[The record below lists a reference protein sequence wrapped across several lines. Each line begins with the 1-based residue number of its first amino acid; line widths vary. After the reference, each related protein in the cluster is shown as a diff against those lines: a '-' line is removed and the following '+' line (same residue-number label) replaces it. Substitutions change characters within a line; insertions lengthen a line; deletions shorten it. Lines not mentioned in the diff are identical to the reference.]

1 MKEITCRQL
10 VELLIDFITGELP
23 PDHHHRLERHLL
35 ECPPCVT
42 YVETYRITIQ
52 LTRRL
57 PCQPLPSSLIE
68 KLRKALEEI
77 HCAKNDERMTNDQ

>member
-1 MKEITCRQL
+1 MTEITCRQL

-23 PDHHHRLERHLL
+23 PEHQQRIEKHLR

-42 YVETYRITIQ
+42 YVETYRLTIQ

-57 PCQPLPSSLIE
+57 PCQPPPPGLAV

-77 HCAKNDERMTNDQ
+77 RAEQPPDWGPCGS